1 MNEPPEPQR
10 RSAVEL
16 KPVAQKDSERERRAM
31 DDRYEA
37 ARRWI
42 GDDEE
47 SAVRGID

>member
-1 MNEPPEPQR
+1 MNEPVESPG
-10 RSAVEL
+10 RSPRERN
-16 KPVAQKDSERERRAM
+16 PVAKKDTERARRAM

-42 GDDEE
+42 GDDDE

>member
-10 RSAVEL
+10 RSAREM
-16 KPVAQKDSERERRAM
+16 KAVAQKDSERRRAM

>member
-1 MNEPPEPQR
+1 MNEPAEPER
-10 RSAVEL
+10 RRTREM
-16 KPVAQKDSERERRAM
+16 KPVSKQDNERERRVIEA
-31 DDRYEA
+31 RYEA